1 MDGERERERERDGKN
16 SQPSFE
22 LLCGHAFTVH
32 VVTLGPEVNFLLRGF
47 RLAEDHQ
54 ERKTDRRSSH
64 YYYYC
69 LLYTSPSPR
78 DRQKTRMPSS
88 A

>member
-1 MDGERERERERDGKN
+1 MARIRLVEHAPGAPGLRWFGIGPDLRPTRG
-16 SQPSFE
+16 
-22 LLCGHAFTVH
+22 LLKLRRLFHKHAFW
-32 VVTLGPEVNFLLRGF
+32 
-47 RLAEDHQ
+47 AETRTDH
-54 ERKTDRRSSH
+54 DL
-64 YYYYC
+64 C